1 MKMTKL
7 FPRTRYGEV
16 GNTPTMAHS
25 LLLKGGFIKQVAPG
39 IYIILP
45 LGFRVW
51 RNIRN
56 IVWDAM
62 EEHGIQNLQLPIL
75 QPKELW
81 EESGRWDKY
90 VLSKTI
96 FETTERHTGSI
107 FGLAPTAEE
116 IITRLARETIQSW
129 RDLPVIW
136 HQIGWKFRDEIRPR
150 HGLLRGREFD
160 MSDAYS
166 FDADEQG
173 MRKSFQLFREIYTEI
188 FARVGLPNCISVQA
202 DSGAIGGQ
210 GSAEFMAISEEGGED
225 TLITCDYCAYG
236 ANAEKADSIIPA
248 PAAPADLSKAMRV
261 EHTPDVKTVEGLC
274 RLFPELNATRMI
286 KTIIFTVN
294 AELGPQESYE
304 VAVCIRGDLEIN
316 QIKLANALN
325 ALSVAP
331 AEAHVVR
338 EVTGAEV
345 GFAGP
350 INLKK
355 VRRILFDQST
365 KELTH
370 ILCGLNRTDYHALD
384 VVPGKDFK
392 LPEKYYNLHLAVS
405 GHGCIECGKGEL
417 KESRGI
423 EVGHV
428 FMLQTGYAEKMGATY
443 LGEDG
448 QPHVIWMGCYGIGT
462 TRLIQAVAS
471 QNFDADGIIWPEAV
485 APFQIT
491 IVPTRYDYEDQKKLA
506 DELYERLKQKGLS
519 VLLDDRDER
528 AGVKFKDA
536 DLIGCP
542 WRINVGRKAG
552 QGIVELLNR
561 RTKEM
566 VEVTIEEAVAKLT

>member
-1 MKMTKL
+1 MRMTKL
-7 FPRTRYGEV
+7 FPRTRYGEIS
-16 GNTPTMAHS
+16 GTPTMAHS

-39 IYIILP
+39 LYILLP

-56 IVWDAM
+56 IVWNAM
-62 EEHGIQNLQLPIL
+62 EEHGVQNLQLPIL
-75 QPKELW
+75 QPKEFW
-81 EESGRWDKY
+81 QESGRWDRY
-90 VLSKTI
+90 VSSKTI
-96 FETTERHTGSI
+96 FETTERHTGSV

-116 IITRLARETIQSW
+116 IITWLAKETIQSW

-136 HQIGWKFRDEIRPR
+136 HQVGWKFRDEIRPR

-166 FDADEQG
+166 FDATEEG
-173 MRKSFQLFREIYTEI
+173 MHQSFQLFRKIYTEI
-188 FARVGLPNCISVQA
+188 FARVGLSDCISVQA

-225 TLITCDYCAYG
+225 TLITCSCGYG
-236 ANAEKADSIIPA
+236 ANAEKADSVIPA
-248 PAAPADLSKAMRV
+248 PVPPADLLKTMHV
-261 EHTPDVKTVEGLC
+261 EHTPDIKTVEALC
-274 RLFPELNATRMI
+274 RLFPELDATRMI

-294 AELGPQESYE
+294 AELETEESYE

-316 QIKLANALN
+316 QTKLTNALG

-331 AEAHVVR
+331 AEASIVR
-338 EVTGAEV
+338 KVTGAEV

-350 INLKK
+350 IGLKN
-355 VRRILFDQST
+355 VHQILFDQST
-365 KELTH
+365 GGLTH
-370 ILCGLNRTDYHALD
+370 ILCGLNRTNYHALD
-384 VVPGKDFK
+384 VAPGKEFEAPK
-392 LPEKYYNLHLAVS
+392 KYYNLHLAES
-405 GHGCIECGKGEL
+405 GHGCIECRRGQL

-448 QPHVIWMGCYGIGT
+448 KHHAIWMGCYGIGT
-462 TRLIQAVAS
+462 TRLIQAIAS
-471 QNFDADGIIWPEAV
+471 QNFDADGLIWPDAV
-485 APFQIT
+485 APFQAV
-491 IVPTRYDYEDQKKLA
+491 IVTTRYDYQEQKKLA
-506 DELYERLKQKGLS
+506 DELYQRLKQKGLA

-542 WRINVGRKAG
+542 WRVNIGRKAD
-552 QGIVELLNR
+552 QGIVELRNR
-561 RTKEM
+561 RTKEIIEITID
-566 VEVTIEEAVAKLT
+566 EVVDKLL

>member
-1 MKMTKL
+1 MRMTKL
-7 FPRTRYGEV
+7 FPRTRYGELS
-16 GNTPTMAHS
+16 NTQTTAHAF
-25 LLLKGGFIKQVAPG
+25 LLKGGFIKQVAPG
-39 IYIILP
+39 IYILLP

-51 RNIRN
+51 RKIRN
-56 IVWDAM
+56 IVWDVM
-62 EEHGIQNLQLPIL
+62 EEHDVQNLQLPIL

-96 FETTERHTGSI
+96 FETTERHTGCI

-116 IITRLARETIQSW
+116 VITKLAKETVQSW
-129 RDLPVIW
+129 RDLPIIW

-166 FDADEQG
+166 FDASEEG
-173 MRKSFQLFREIYTEI
+173 MRQSFQLFREIYAEI
-188 FARVGLPNCISVQA
+188 FARVGLPDCISVQA

-225 TLITCDYCAYG
+225 TLITCNCCGYG
-236 ANAEKADSIIPA
+236 ANAEKADSLIPA
-248 PAAPADLSKAMRV
+248 PTIPADLSKVMHI
-261 EHTPDVKTVEGLC
+261 EHTPDIKTVESLC
-274 RLFPELNATRMI
+274 QLFPEFDASRMI

-294 AELGPQESYE
+294 AELGSEKRYE

-316 QIKLANALN
+316 QVKLANVLN
-325 ALSVAP
+325 ALLIMP
-331 AEAHVVR
+331 AEASVVR

-350 INLKK
+350 IGLKN
-355 VRRILFDQST
+355 VRQILFDQST

-384 VVPGKDFK
+384 VMPGKDFEAPK
-392 LPEKYYNLHLAVS
+392 MYYNLHLAVS
-405 GHGCIECGKGEL
+405 GHGCIECRQGEL
-417 KESRGI
+417 KESCGI

-428 FMLQTGYAEKMGATY
+428 FMLQTAYAEKMGATY

-448 QPHVIWMGCYGIGT
+448 KHHAIWMGCYGIGT
-462 TRLIQAVAS
+462 TRLIQAVVS
-471 QNFDADGIIWPEAV
+471 QNFDAEGIVWPETV
-485 APFQIT
+485 APFQVA
-491 IVPTRYDYEDQKKLA
+491 IVPTRYDQEDQKKLA
-506 DELYERLKQKGLS
+506 DDLYQRLKQKGLS

-542 WRINVGRKAG
+542 WRINIGRKAK
-552 QGIVELLNR
+552 QGIVELRNR
-561 RTKEM
+561 RTKEIVEITIDEVM
-566 VEVTIEEAVAKLT
+566 VKL